1 MKRLLAF
8 FAIATFGITTLSAEN
23 VETVYSP
30 DGKVKLSFSLSEEGR
45 PQYSVDCG
53 ELPAVLTSGMG
64 FELVGK

>member
-45 PQYSVDCG
+45 PPVFGGLRRIACRADKRYGVRTG
-53 ELPAVLTSGMG
+53 G
-64 FELVGK
+64 

>member
-30 DGKVKLSFSLSEEGR
+30 DGKVKLFVRRRSSPVFGGLRRIACRADKRYGVRIGR
-45 PQYSVDCG
+45 QVR
-53 ELPAVLTSGMG
+53 
-64 FELVGK
+64 

>member
-45 PQYSVDCG
+45 RQKKVVPSIRWIAANC
-53 ELPAVLTSGMG
+53 LPC
-64 FELVGK
+64 